1 MMDSVRAF
9 LCAGDPNNA
18 TMNLHWQPWPS
29 RLLLDADQKAVRL
42 GVH

>member
-18 TMNLHWQPWPS
+18 TMNLNWQPWPS
-29 RLLLDADQKAVRL
+29 RLLFDAEQKAMRL
-42 GVH
+42 SVQ